1 MTDPKSTPAYE
12 AASSP
17 AALSIESLQAQL
29 AARDQLVAQLQSQ
42 LQKQQKINAALISRV
57 EAGSDQTHAQL
68 SPYAAFEHAALLAE
82 QVQKRTQELSAAYA
96 ELKRSMAYSEDL
108 KASER
113 WIRTITDQV
122 PAMIAYL
129 SSAGRYL
136 FTNLV
141 YDQFYGVSRGSLQDA
156 TLLAVHGEVGARRL
170 QPYISQVLAGEDVS
184 FEIDEH
190 NAQGELR
197 HLLKSYVPHRDNHAH
212 VIGFFV
218 LIRDIT
224 ERKRTSE
231 ALRQANLHLEQ
242 RVLERTAALQDLN
255 RQLADA
261 HQQADAARHQ
271 AEGANRS
278 KSKFLAAVSHDVL
291 QPLNAA
297 RLFNGALLD
306 SDLPVYAHE
315 QAQAVARSL
324 DDLAGLMRSLVDLS
338 RLDAGHMTVERRVFA
353 LKPLLQRLQQEY
365 APQAQAKGVGFAA
378 HCAELLVSCDEA
390 LLLRVLRNLISNAI
404 RYTPAGGRVLVSARV
419 QAAQV
424 QVRVM
429 DNGIGIA
436 PSLQQQVFSEFF
448 RVDARATEPHQA
460 GLGLGLSI
468 VDKICRLLEIPL
480 TLRSAL
486 GRGSCFELRIPKV
499 VTSTAVMSPAETAAD
514 GVAERGM
521 IWVVDN
527 DAAIRQAMQVLLQ
540 GWGYQVVVAS
550 SLADLQQRR
559 GSTMADVLLVD
570 YHLDNGET
578 GLQLARTLRAEQ
590 RQTAPAA
597 TELPVVMI
605 TADQSADLRH
615 LLQQEQGHLLYK
627 PVRPLKLRSL
637 LRSLMTNRGP

>member
-1 MTDPKSTPAYE
+1 MTDPKSTPAHV

-29 AARDQLVAQLQSQ
+29 AARDQQVAQLQSQ

-170 QPYISQVLAGEDVS
+170 QPYITQVLAGEPVS

-197 HLLKSYVPHRDNHAH
+197 HLLKSYVPHRDNQAQ

-255 RQLADA
+255 QQLAEA
-261 HQQADAARHQ
+261 HQQADVARLQ
-271 AEGANRS
+271 AEAANLS

-306 SDLPVYAHE
+306 SELPVYAHE

-324 DDLAGLMRSLVDLS
+324 DDLAGLMRSLVDVS
-338 RLDAGHMTVERRVFA
+338 RLDAGHMTVERREFA

-404 RYTPAGGRVLVSARV
+404 RYTPVGGRVLVTARR
-419 QAAQV
+419 QAEQV
-424 QVRVM
+424 QLRVI

-436 PSLQQQVFSEFF
+436 PALQQQVFSEFF
-448 RVDARATEPHQA
+448 RVDPSAAAHNQA

-480 TLRSAL
+480 RLRSAL
-486 GRGSCFELRIPKV
+486 GRGSCFELRVPQV
-499 VTSTAVMSPAETAAD
+499 RSSEQPRTVPAP
-514 GVAERGM
+514 VASLTGEQGL

-540 GWGYQVVVAS
+540 GWGYQVVVAA
-550 SLADLQQRR
+550 SLAQLREQR
-559 GSTMADVLLVD
+559 GAAFADVLIVD
-570 YHLDNGET
+570 YHLDDGNT
-578 GLQLARTLRAEQ
+578 GLSLAREVRREYLQ
-590 RQTAPAA
+590 RQAGIM
-597 TELPVVMI
+597 PVVMI
-605 TADQSADLRH
+605 TADQSPDLRH

-637 LRSLMTNRGP
+637 LRALTQPRHS